1 MMLKIIRYIFGA
13 GLSLF
18 GLLGFAFGILSAFDP
33 IGAQLADDHNPMA
46 TPLTLSESIRVIAL
60 YIVILLI
67 GLGLLFAPLWK
78 RKTAWPVA

>member
-1 MMLKIIRYIFGA
+1 MFKILRYIFGA

-18 GLLGFAFGILSAFDP
+18 GLLGVAFGVLSVFDP

-46 TPLTLSESIRVIAL
+46 TPPTLSESVWVIAL
-60 YIVILLI
+60 YVVVLLV

-78 RKTAWPVA
+78 RKTA